1 MKREDELRF
10 AIKSAL
16 ENVSKSNSPNIYSLI
31 YNKKGKIVPRGYQV
45 IETKII
51 KKIIHNNLSI
61 SSAIPQLEMEL
72 DLR

>member
-1 MKREDELRF
+1 MKREDELRI

-16 ENVSKSNSPNIYSLI
+16 ENVSKINSPNIYSLI